1 MLLTTSQ
8 EQADREA
15 VKAILEQAHKDRHNM
30 QHSWLH
36 QTLFWRPSVM
46 ILPPV
51 PFILVAIAV
60 FIAGA
65 CVFIWAKD
73 SVTGTSD
80 SQVPVWR
87 ILLFVFVMIGMAPPA
102 ALASRLTPQL

>member
-1 MLLTTSQ
+1 M
-8 EQADREA
+8 
-15 VKAILEQAHKDRHNM
+15 KAILEKAHRERHSM

-51 PFILVAIAV
+51 PFILAAIAV

-73 SVTGTSD
+73 SVSGTGD

-87 ILLFVFVMIGMAPPA
+87 ILLFVFVMIGMSRSAAPA
-102 ALASRLTPQL
+102 TRLTPQR